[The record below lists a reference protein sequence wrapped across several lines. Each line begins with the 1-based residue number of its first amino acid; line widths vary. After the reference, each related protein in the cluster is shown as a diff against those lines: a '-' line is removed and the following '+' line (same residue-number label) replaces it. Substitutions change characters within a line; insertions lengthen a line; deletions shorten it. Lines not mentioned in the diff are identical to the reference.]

1 MVKLFGDTII
11 TIVYLILGVL
21 CGIITGLFPGIHP
34 NNIAILSSLLIPY
47 FGVNNYIPFL
57 IGLVITHYF
66 MNFIPSAF
74 LGVPDD
80 ETAVSVLPMHRLT
93 LSGNGYEGVILAGF
107 GSYLG
112 IIFSIIIC
120 LFLILLNFDVL
131 SFYSSI
137 KFFIPIMLILFIIY
151 QILTSK
157 SIWEILVIFLSG
169 IFGIAVLYCSPAYY
183 ITLNAIFTGMFG
195 IPLLINNLRLK
206 KCNIKS
212 QIITFPEFKLKYL
225 KSSFFASTV
234 GFFRIF
240 LPGVSGAQI
249 NYILSKILKEEKDLK
264 NFIVS
269 QGSIILANEAFS
281 LLAITFIGIGR
292 SGIARVIQQIK
303 PDVDINL
310 LLFSI
315 LISSTMALIILV
327 ILSKYVLIFIKK
339 VSLKYLSLFF
349 IVFCSLIIVVGS
361 YNLYLFYHIIVYI
374 TAICIGL
381 ITFNSKSKPSYMM
394 NVLIFPTVLYFL
406 H

>member
-1 MVKLFGDTII
+1 MLNLP
-11 TIVYLILGVL
+11 YLILGVL

-112 IIFSIIIC
+112 VIFSIIIC

-137 KFFIPIMLILFIIY
+137 KFFIPIMLIIFVIY
-151 QILTSK
+151 QILTAK

-292 SGIARVIQQIK
+292 SGVARIIQQIK

-361 YNLYLFYHIIVYI
+361 YNLYLFYHIIIYI